1 MNKATVFVNAQSSI
15 MVSAVLNTLRAR
27 HFNAKLLGGPYDIV
41 VEVEAPTAEELQ
53 DLVSREIVSLPGVL
67 KAVPQFHVA

>member
-27 HFNAKLLGGPYDIV
+27 HFNAKLLGGPYDIA
-41 VEVEAPTAEELQ
+41 VEIEASSEEGVQ
-53 DLVSREIVSLPGVL
+53 NLVSQEIASLQGVT
-67 KAVPQFHVA
+67 KTSVNFR